1 MWTPGADRA
10 ASKSA
15 SVVSQ
20 SSSWDIPVWLGP
32 LPGAARTGHKSS
44 TDSSVMARGG
54 PLGLEPRTLWS
65 ERKPSPSGDA
75 RRPVPA
81 GEWVGTTR
89 GLETPGAPTGPRASA
104 IRRNGTKG
112 ATAEWPNGRA
122 LRFIPRKQRGST
134 PASATRFEDFKPPS
148 GGSNRRKPS
157 WDAAEKAKV
166 RETAVRRCPRAA
178 RAREKV
184 RGSSL
189 TPDQR
194 PTPTRARG
202 HHDTRS
208 TPNFE
213 R

>member
-81 GEWVGTTR
+81 GGGVGTTR
-89 GLETPGAPTGPRASA
+89 GLEASTPGK
-104 IRRNGTKG
+104 RRV
-112 ATAEWPNGRA
+112 P
-122 LRFIPRKQRGST
+122 P